1 MNENVLSIFKSLPR
15 VKILYCL
22 KKKRTVK
29 ELIKVCQLSQSS
41 VSQHLEK
48 LRGTNLVKTEK
59 KGRFIYY
66 QLKNKLAGKIANQ
79 LLVLLKK
86 L

>member
-1 MNENVLSIFKSLPR
+1 MTENALSIFKSLPR
-15 VKILYCL
+15 LKILCCL
-22 KKKRTVK
+22 KKKRTVNQ
-29 ELIKVCQLSQSS
+29 LIKVCNLSQSA

-48 LRGTNLVKTEK
+48 LREANLVITEK
-59 KGRFIYY
+59 KGRFIFY
-66 QLKNKLAGKIANQ
+66 QLKNQLAGKIAKQ